1 MRAEGG
7 WGRPGKGLWA
17 EPEMV
22 MGTGTVKGKLRNCGI
37 CATLYAMNVVNIE
50 KLTKAYTD
58 HLLFEEASFFV
69 QEHEKVG
76 IVGING
82 TGKSTLLKMVAGQ
95 EEPDEGN
102 VIKANHVVISY
113 LPQDPQFADE
123 KSVRENVL
131 AQTENETEALTILTR
146 LSITDLE
153 QKVGEMSGGQR
164 KKLAL
169 AIALSKPADLLL
181 LDEPTNHLDYGMIE
195 WLQKYLNGYQGTIIM
210 VTHDR
215 YFLDEVCDRIVEI
228 DQSHIY
234 SYDCNYSGFLERK
247 AARYDSMRSSEQKR
261 QNILRC
267 ELAWIRRGARARST
281 KQKAHI
287 QRYEALRDMEAPK
300 VQESLQM
307 GSIATRMG
315 RTTVELDR
323 IQLSYDNR
331 TIINDFS
338 YIFLKQDRVGFV
350 GNNGCGKTTLMKII
364 AGLLTPD
371 SGNVTVGQTVQM
383 GYFGQEIQWMNPSER
398 VIDYI
403 RETGEYIPTVDGKIS
418 ASSMLERFLFTP
430 EQQYS
435 PIEKLSGGE
444 KRRLALLNVLMG
456 NPNFLILDE
465 PTNDLDTETLAILED
480 YLENFPGIIVTV
492 SHDRHFLD
500 RVVHRIFAFERG
512 EIHQYEGGYTDY
524 LEKTPLP
531 FWEEES
537 TQSKSATTSDS
548 RTTWKK
554 KSTKIKFTYQEQKE
568 YETIEADIAALE
580 ERISG
585 LEADI
590 LRNASSYGKLTEL
603 TAEKEA
609 CENELLEK
617 MERWD
622 YLENLAEQIR
632 QTNES

>member
-1 MRAEGG
+1 
-7 WGRPGKGLWA
+7 
-17 EPEMV
+17 
-22 MGTGTVKGKLRNCGI
+22 
-37 CATLYAMNVVNIE
+37 MNVVNIE

-261 QNILRC
+261 QNILRR

-364 AGLLTPD
+364 AGLLTPG

-537 TQSKSATTSDS
+537 TQSKSAMTSDS

>member
-1 MRAEGG
+1 
-7 WGRPGKGLWA
+7 
-17 EPEMV
+17 
-22 MGTGTVKGKLRNCGI
+22 
-37 CATLYAMNVVNIE
+37 MNVVNIE

-113 LPQDPQFADE
+113 LPQDPQFDDE

-247 AARYDSMRSSEQKR
+247 AARYDNIRSSEQKR
-261 QNILRC
+261 QNILRR

-383 GYFGQEIQWMNPSER
+383 GYFGQEIQWMNPGER

-537 TQSKSATTSDS
+537 TQSKSAMTSDS

-580 ERISG
+580 ERISD

>member
-1 MRAEGG
+1 
-7 WGRPGKGLWA
+7 
-17 EPEMV
+17 
-22 MGTGTVKGKLRNCGI
+22 
-37 CATLYAMNVVNIE
+37 MNVVNIE

-261 QNILRC
+261 QNILRR

-383 GYFGQEIQWMNPSER
+383 GYFGQEIQWMNPGER

-537 TQSKSATTSDS
+537 TQSKSAMTSDS

>member
-7 WGRPGKGLWA
+7 WGRPGKGLCA
-17 EPEMV
+17 ESEMV

-37 CATLYAMNVVNIE
+37 CAKLYAMNVVNIE

-261 QNILRC
+261 QNILRR

-383 GYFGQEIQWMNPSER
+383 GYFGQEIQWMNPGER

-537 TQSKSATTSDS
+537 TQSKSAMTSDS